1 MRGPSNTKGIN
12 YEPIISRNSQSTI
25 FSKGIN
31 QEFEED
37 VCHATTYGQAARQLK
52 EDELV
57 ENVQAISDSLQETVD
72 YVVDVLKLKSNE
84 VEKLEELDQEEL
96 MSLAQRL
103 NLRIMGM
110 SEQEIEDIQN
120 ESDEEGLEQA
130 QANE

>member
-1 MRGPSNTKGIN
+1 MNLSFQEIRKAP
-12 YEPIISRNSQSTI
+12 
-25 FSKGIN
+25 FSVKASIKN
-31 QEFEED
+31 LKK
-37 VCHATTYGQAARQLK
+37 TYVMQLHMAKLQDSLK

>member
-1 MRGPSNTKGIN
+1 MNLSFQEIRKAPFTVKSSIKNLKKTYAMQLHMAKLQDSLTEN
-12 YEPIISRNSQSTI
+12 EPI
-25 FSKGIN
+25 
-31 QEFEED
+31 
-37 VCHATTYGQAARQLK
+37 
-52 EDELV
+52 
-57 ENVQAISDSLQETVD
+57 ENMQAISDSLQATVD
-72 YVVDVLKLKSNE
+72 YVVDVLKLKPNE

-96 MSLAQRL
+96 MALAQRL